1 MICEA
6 VAIMSPWK
14 TLWDARLRRS
24 SALMIAGLA
33 VAIGFHLAIF
43 DQFRWW
49 EVASSVVFLEILVL
63 MVGNHNAPLPS
74 AAALS
79 WLRGVG
85 QRMMVYGALASAT
98 SLALLMPLTR
108 PVATPLLIG
117 LLAVGGGGSFAV
129 IIGASL
135 VYWSYPRVRR
145 WNRSQRASPAFVAA
159 IAVLGLGWAGY
170 EVVARIQ
177 RTGAWES
184 ARLVGL
190 ALLVAGSAVAF
201 LNPPTP
207 PGEGATES

>member
-1 MICEA
+1 MRSED

-33 VAIGFHLAIF
+33 VAIGFHRTIF

-49 EVASSVVFLEILVL
+49 EAASSVVLLEILIL
-63 MVGNHNAPLPS
+63 LVGDHDAPLPS

-85 QRMMVYGALASAT
+85 QRMMADGALASLT

-117 LLAVGGGGSFAV
+117 LLAMGGGGSFAV

-145 WNRSQRASPAFVAA
+145 WNRAPQASPAFG
-159 IAVLGLGWAGY
+159 AVVIILGLGWAGY